1 MEALGAGPI
10 FNSVGT
16 GSVGTNGLI
25 NPLTSSV
32 GNNHYVSGA
41 FGGRA
46 ENFRWDIPVVNTAKG
61 TFTLTLRQGNDTNV
75 RKQIIENHAN
85 LSFDP
90 ESSDFILNKDPFTNS
105 KILIAGKNFGCGSSR
120 EHAPW
125 ALLDFGIT
133 CVISS
138 SFADIFYSNCFK
150 NGILPIIVDEE
161 KIKELSEYANR
172 KEEISVDLKE
182 EKIVYG
188 NNEIKFKIDSFK
200 KKCLLEGLDDI
211 ALSLNKSDK
220 IKSFE
225 QKLKSSK
232 PWIISD

>member
-1 MEALGAGPI
+1 MQK
-10 FNSVGT
+10 FNSLKSIPAYLSIVNVDTDMIIPKQFLKTIKRT
-16 GSVGTNGLI
+16 GLGKNLFYEIRYDNNGKKI
-25 NPLTSSV
+25 
-32 GNNHYVSGA
+32 
-41 FGGRA
+41 
-46 ENFRWDIPVVNTAKG
+46 K
-61 TFTLTLRQGNDTNV
+61 
-75 RKQIIENHAN
+75 
-85 LSFDP
+85 
-90 ESSDFILNKDPFTNS
+90 DFVLNQEPHNRS

-150 NGILPIIVDEE
+150 NGILPIILDEE

-172 KEEISVDLKE
+172 KEEISIDLNE
-182 EKIVYG
+182 EKIMYG
-188 NNEIKFKIDSFK
+188 NSKINFKVDSFK

-220 IKSFE
+220 IQNFE
-225 QKLKSSK
+225 KDLKDKK
-232 PWIISD
+232 PWIFND